1 MSFKTRFA
9 EVIKA
14 IVPTP
19 PAPTEK
25 PAAPPADSPGSWIM
39 LTPGRHT
46 VDGQPVEIPPSEQLL
61 VPFPVKPGRRVV
73 DGKIV
78 IAPLIYQS
86 R

>member
-1 MSFKTRFA
+1 MGILRKLAASRAPAA
-9 EVIKA
+9 E
-14 IVPTP
+14 P
-19 PAPTEK
+19 PAV
-25 PAAPPADSPGSWIM
+25 PAVPAADSPGSLIM
-39 LTPGRHT
+39 LAPGRHFI
-46 VDGQPVEIPPSEQLL
+46 DGACVEVPPSEQLL